1 MGDDNAT
8 STRFC
13 VMSLDGKSVGYVSE
27 DALTVSSDGEPI
39 ATFRDSFSD
48 SVTLE
53 LKQADF
59 SKLDEIIR
67 ASKVTAFTYSRAS
80 PQTRSQL
87 LWDYAHERGGKF
99 LRNYM
104 KALRRSIR
112 NSSAKLAAGGVTEP
126 TAWCP

>member
-8 STRFC
+8 TRFC

-48 SVTLE
+48 SITLE

-59 SKLDEIIR
+59 SAIDRIIKKAR
-67 ASKVTAFTYSRAS
+67 VSALTFAAKR
-80 PQTRSQL
+80 PLTRSETL
-87 LWDYAHERGGKF
+87 RAYARERGGKF
-99 LRNYM
+99 WRNYK
-104 KALRRSIR
+104 KALRRSLR
-112 NSSAKLAAGGVTEP
+112 NSGVTEP
-126 TAWCP
+126 PAWCP

>member
-27 DALTVSSDGEPI
+27 DALTVSSDDEPI

-48 SVTLE
+48 SITLE

-59 SKLDEIIR
+59 SAIDRII
-67 ASKVTAFTYSRAS
+67 KNSRVLALTFAAKR
-80 PQTRSQL
+80 PLTRSETL
-87 LWDYAHERGGKF
+87 RAYARERGGKF
-99 LRNYM
+99 WRNYK
-104 KALRRSIR
+104 KALRRSLR
-112 NSSAKLAAGGVTEP
+112 NSGVTEP
-126 TAWCP
+126 PAWCP